1 MSFTWDTALKELERR
16 RQLALE
22 LGGPEAIERQH
33 RHGKLTIRERI
44 DAITDRFYEVG
55 GLATFSERDPSGS
68 GTRTLP
74 SSYVCGLAEIDGR
87 PVAVGGEDYT
97 IKAGI
102 PNIYLDRIKGGIG
115 GFIEDL
121 SHEFRIPLVLMVEG
135 TGGDV
140 SAIDDFGHAYLV
152 STYSWRRPF
161 DLLREVPVITAVLGP
176 AAGGAAGR
184 AVLSHFSV
192 MASNSVL
199 FAGGPPVVRRAT
211 GLEVDKYQLGGADIH
226 TRISGAIDNVAENEE
241 DAFRQIRAV
250 LSYLPPNVWEMP
262 PRGDRSDS
270 TDRSCDEILEIV
282 PENRRRAYN
291 PRGVIESVLDRG
303 SFFEIGGGWGRS
315 LTTGLGRID
324 GIPIGV
330 LANNPMVLGGAMD
343 GSAADK
349 QVRFVDF
356 CSTFHLPLLY
366 FVDVP
371 GFMVGPDAEAAGV
384 VRRGMRAIQSLYDS
398 DLPILTIQV
407 RKAYGMAVNATA
419 DPTRL
424 CLRIAWPSGE
434 WGDIPIEGGVE
445 AGFRREIEAASDP
458 GAYRR
463 EVEERLLAA
472 SDPWKTV
479 EAFAVEDMVDPRETR
494 RIAAM
499 FFNASLNFLRTR
511 LGPQTRGVI
520 RP

>member
-1 MSFTWDTALKELERR
+1 
-16 RQLALE
+16 
-22 LGGPEAIERQH
+22 
-33 RHGKLTIRERI
+33 
-44 DAITDRFYEVG
+44 
-55 GLATFSERDPSGS
+55 
-68 GTRTLP
+68 
-74 SSYVCGLAEIDGR
+74 
-87 PVAVGGEDYT
+87 
-97 IKAGI
+97 
-102 PNIYLDRIKGGIG
+102 
-115 GFIEDL
+115 
-121 SHEFRIPLVLMVEG
+121 
-135 TGGDV
+135 
-140 SAIDDFGHAYLV
+140 
-152 STYSWRRPF
+152 
-161 DLLREVPVITAVLGP
+161 
-176 AAGGAAGR
+176 
-184 AVLSHFSV
+184 
-192 MASNSVL
+192 
-199 FAGGPPVVRRAT
+199 
-211 GLEVDKYQLGGADIH
+211 
-226 TRISGAIDNVAENEE
+226 
-241 DAFRQIRAV
+241 
-250 LSYLPPNVWEMP
+250 
-262 PRGDRSDS
+262 
-270 TDRSCDEILEIV
+270 
-282 PENRRRAYN
+282 
-291 PRGVIESVLDRG
+291 
-303 SFFEIGGGWGRS
+303 
-315 LTTGLGRID
+315 
-324 GIPIGV
+324 
-330 LANNPMVLGGAMD
+330 MD